1 MVVFRHRMVP
11 SALIMV
17 LCLLGGCERHDH
29 DHAKESKFQAPA
41 VPEQVNE
48 ATFVT
53 EAGSLS
59 MLIVQA
65 SQIVE
70 TRPIHAE
77 DKALARQEVEAHT
90 QIINRLQDIAEARGL
105 AFPEEMLP
113 KHQEMFSAVQ
123 ALGGRDFEEGWH
135 GLMKAAHESAV
146 TLYERAAAQLQDDQ
160 LKAHAAEILP
170 KLRDHLKEIESHGHH
185 H

>member
-1 MVVFRHRMVP
+1 
-11 SALIMV
+11 LIAV
-17 LCLLGGCERHDH
+17 ISLAVGCDKHDH
-29 DHAKESKFQAPA
+29 DPARVSKFTAPP
-41 VPEQVNE
+41 VPEHVTD

-53 EAGSLS
+53 EAVSLS

-70 TRPIHAE
+70 TRQIHAE

-90 QIINRLQDIAEARGL
+90 QVINQLQDIAEARSL
-105 AFPEEMLP
+105 PFPEAMLP
-113 KHQEMFSAVQ
+113 KHQEMFRAVQ

-135 GLMKAAHESAV
+135 DLMKAAHESAI
-146 TLYERAAAQLQDDQ
+146 TLYERAAAGVQDEQ
-160 LKAHAAEILP
+160 LKAFASQALP
-170 KLRDHLKEIESHGHH
+170 KLREHLKEIESHGHH